1 MNKILKFTEYKD
13 WNLIAFEFVEQIHL
27 SQIKESDKINTD
39 DDTILRMCDDIGKKF
54 GFNLSLA
61 LTFGTGV
68 KLFYPVVS
76 KFVEN
81 LQLEIK
87 PTAEDIVL
95 LCITVISIIYLRYK
109 KEPPLSEE
117 DIKNKLNP
125 EIQMKFGNPRKLVE
139 SLVSSFKH
147 IYQFIKKFPKL
158 FGVALDNIFDMFTYT
173 SILIPVM
180 NAISIFCDKYDL
192 TPDNLVGNL
201 ASLGV
206 GISTIASKRLV
217 QFISNKIGSDKNK
230 QIDNEEPTMMTNIDD
245 LEEID
250 LGKSK
255 LIKEQ

>member
-1 MNKILKFTEYKD
+1 MNKILKFGEYRD
-13 WNLIAFEFVEQIHL
+13 WEGIATDFIY
-27 SQIKESDKINTD
+27 QIKNSRISESDESSMGED
-39 DDTILRMCDDIGKKF
+39 SILKACKDIGEKF
-54 GFNLSLA
+54 RFNIDLT

-87 PTAEDIVL
+87 PTTEDIVL
-95 LCITVISIIYLRYK
+95 LCITTISIIYLRHK
-109 KEPPLSEE
+109 KDPPLSEE

-125 EIQMKFGNPRKLVE
+125 EVQMKFGNPRKLVE
-139 SLVSSFKH
+139 GLVKSFRQ

-173 SILIPVM
+173 TILIPVM
-180 NAISIFCDKYDL
+180 NAIGMFCDKYDL
-192 TPDNLVGNL
+192 TPENLVGNL

-206 GISTIASKRLV
+206 GISTISSKRLIG
-217 QFISNKIGSDKNK
+217 FISNKLNKDKPEEDPNILSDVG
-230 QIDNEEPTMMTNIDD
+230 D

-250 LGKSK
+250 MGRSK

>member
-1 MNKILKFTEYKD
+1 MAKILKFNEYKD
-13 WNLIAFEFVEQIHL
+13 WDSIAQEFLYSIENPII
-27 SQIKESDKINTD
+27 SESERNEDSFQKA
-39 DDTILRMCDDIGKKF
+39 CEDIFHKL
-54 GFNLSLA
+54 GFNVELT

-68 KLFYPVVS
+68 KLFYPIVS

-87 PTAEDIVL
+87 PTFEDVVL

-109 KEPPLSEE
+109 KEPPISAD

-125 EIQMKFGNPRKLVE
+125 EVQMKFGNPRKLVE
-139 SLVSSFKH
+139 KIVSSFKH
-147 IYQFIKKFPKL
+147 IYEFIKKFPKL
-158 FGVALDNIFDMFTYT
+158 FGVALNNIFDMFTYT

-180 NAISIFCDKYDL
+180 NAIALFCSKYQI

-206 GISTIASKRLV
+206 GVATISSKRLID
-217 QFISNKIGSDKNK
+217 FMKNK
-230 QIDNEEPTMMTNIDD
+230 LGKNNGELSPEEDPSVLTDVGD

-250 LGKSK
+250 FGKSK
-255 LIKEQ
+255 LIQEQ